1 LASCPLCG
9 AGGRDFTVLERRRI
23 MAILQISVVPIG
35 TGETSLSAYVAG
47 CIRILK
53 KERVRYELTSM
64 GTNMEGDLKDLL
76 RIAFKMHQTP
86 FRKGALR
93 VLTTLKIDDRRDKK
107 GTLKGK
113 KRAVEKKLRRKI
125 SDSRA

>member
-1 LASCPLCG
+1 
-9 AGGRDFTVLERRRI
+9 

-35 TGETSLSAYVAG
+35 TGETSLSAYVAD

-76 RIAFKMHQTP
+76 RVAFKMHQAP

-107 GTLKGK
+107 GTLRGK
-113 KRAVEKKLRRKI
+113 KKAVEEKLRTGRERFETVPCKN
-125 SDSRA
+125 SES

>member
-1 LASCPLCG
+1 
-9 AGGRDFTVLERRRI
+9 

-35 TGETSLSAYVAG
+35 TGETSLSAYVAD

-76 RIAFKMHQTP
+76 RVAFKMHQAP

-113 KRAVEKKLRRKI
+113 KRAVEEKLRTGRERFETVPCKN
-125 SDSRA
+125 SES

>member
-1 LASCPLCG
+1 
-9 AGGRDFTVLERRRI
+9 

-35 TGETSLSAYVAG
+35 TGETSLSAYVAD

-64 GTNMEGDLKDLL
+64 GTNIEGNLKDLL
-76 RIAFKMHQTP
+76 RIAFKMHQAP

-107 GTLKGK
+107 GTLRGK
-113 KRAVEKKLRRKI
+113 KKAVEEKLRKKVK
-125 SDSRA
+125 S